1 MKKNSEATF
10 PALIYL
16 KREEIRHQWIRGTYN
31 IHLRSSSFPGKKV
44 TMDVH
49 NKEKGLSR
57 FVNSIRNS
65 WDGLVDAVHTEDA
78 FQQLLL
84 ATSSLI
90 VVAISLD
97 ITKTERLLLIASCF
111 LMLIVE
117 LLNTAIESIVD
128 RISLELH
135 PLSKRAKDLGGA
147 AQLVTVV
154 LVIIIWCAVLL

>member
-1 MKKNSEATF
+1 MNA
-10 PALIYL
+10 P
-16 KREEIRHQWIRGTYN
+16 
-31 IHLRSSSFPGKKV
+31 
-44 TMDVH
+44 
-49 NKEKGLSR
+49 NKEKGFPR

-84 ATSSLI
+84 ATLALL

-97 ITKTERLLLIASCF
+97 ITKIERVLLIASCF

-117 LLNTAIESIVD
+117 LLNTAIESVVD

-154 LVIIIWCAVLL
+154 LVIIIWCFVLF

>member
-1 MKKNSEATF
+1 
-10 PALIYL
+10 
-16 KREEIRHQWIRGTYN
+16 
-31 IHLRSSSFPGKKV
+31 
-44 TMDVH
+44 MDVH